1 MNRRLLGILG
11 SVLVTGTTALPVH
24 ASEPAWVREVH
35 RESPT
40 KQPLPVRI
48 ETLPA
53 NWQEALKKV
62 MTSPTLST
70 SSAADRFQVNDE
82 FYRWLLDNPDRVGV
96 AWGRLG
102 VPAVEIKPLGNGRFT
117 WSDDQG
123 SELTWL
129 TVSESEQG
137 RVWYADGKVKLGPL
151 MPLIPIRAVA
161 VVRHEA
167 TRDAKGRISVK
178 HSLEAYL
185 QTDSKFANL
194 ATRLLGPAA
203 PRMAEQAADQ
213 LLFYFSGIAKHA
225 DAHPDQAEALLAK
238 PKKR

>member
-1 MNRRLLGILG
+1 MNRRLLRILG
-11 SVLVTGTTALPVH
+11 SVLVAGWTASL
-24 ASEPAWVREVH
+24 ANAEEPIWVRELQ
-35 RESPT
+35 RESGS
-40 KQPLPVRI
+40 KQAFPVRF
-48 ETLPA
+48 ETLPSS
-53 NWQEALKKV
+53 WQEHLKKV

-70 SSAADRFQVNDE
+70 NSTPDRFQVNDV
-82 FYRWLLDNPDRVGV
+82 FYRWLLNNPDRVGV

-102 VPAVEIKPLGNGRFT
+102 VPAVEIKSLGNGRFH
-117 WSDDQG
+117 WSDEQG

-129 TVSESEQG
+129 TVSENERG
-137 RVWYADGKVKLGPL
+137 RIWYADGKVKLGPL
-151 MPLIPIRAVA
+151 LPLIPIRAVA
-161 VVRHEA
+161 ILRHEV
-167 TRDAKGRISVK
+167 TKDIKGRISVK

-225 DAHPDQAEALLAK
+225 DAHPDQAEALLAR